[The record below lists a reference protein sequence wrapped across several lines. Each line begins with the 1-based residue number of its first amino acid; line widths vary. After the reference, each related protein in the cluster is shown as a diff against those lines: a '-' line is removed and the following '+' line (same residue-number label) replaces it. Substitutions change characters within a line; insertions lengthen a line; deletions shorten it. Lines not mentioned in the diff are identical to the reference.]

1 MPKLVNKFKA
11 LRCQMVMMDMHQA
24 DLAASVGMSRSELN
38 ARMIGRTPWS
48 LADVYRVCQALEI
61 DLAEIRKYFPEKE
74 VLRQKGA

>member
-38 ARMIGRTPWS
+38 ARMIGRTPWG
-48 LADVYRVCQALEI
+48 LEDVYRVCDVLEI
-61 DLAEIRKYFPEKE
+61 DPAEIPKYFPETE
-74 VLRQKGA
+74 VVKKGA

>member
-48 LADVYRVCQALEI
+48 MADAYRVCAALQINPVE
-61 DLAEIRKYFPEKE
+61 LPKYFPEDE
-74 VLRQKGA
+74 ILERR